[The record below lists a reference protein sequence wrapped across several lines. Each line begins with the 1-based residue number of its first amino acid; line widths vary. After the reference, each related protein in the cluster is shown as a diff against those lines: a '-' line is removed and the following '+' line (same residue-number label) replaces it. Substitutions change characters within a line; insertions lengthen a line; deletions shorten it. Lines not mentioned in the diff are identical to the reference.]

1 MAIKSKSVEKN
12 DKKESIFKNIGK
24 DFTTI
29 AIVLIPIAIGINQ
42 VGRLISTALG
52 LPIFLDT
59 IGTIF
64 AAMLAGPW
72 VAGAAGFLT
81 NVVTAIAYG
90 RPTSVFFGLVQ
101 LGLGLVAGYCTY
113 KGWFKIWW
121 HVPIIGVVLA
131 ATATLITSPISVL
144 VMGGISGTGIDL
156 VFAFFQAT
164 GAKFWTSII
173 ASRFL
178 TDLLDKAIIATYLP
192 WLTIKGLP
200 EKYVKL
206 FRYAKLIK

>member
-1 MAIKSKSVEKN
+1 MASKKSKSKPAE
-12 DKKESIFKNIGK
+12 KKESLWKNITT

-29 AIVLIPIAIGINQ
+29 AIVIIPIAIGINQ
-42 VGRLISTALG
+42 VGRLISTALS

-64 AAMLAGPW
+64 AAMLTGPW
-72 VAGAAGFLT
+72 VAGVAGFLT

-101 LGLGLVAGYCTY
+101 LGLGLVAGYFTY

-121 HVPIIGVVLA
+121 HVPLLGIILA
-131 ATATLITSPISVL
+131 ATATLITAPISVY
-144 VMGGISGTGIDL
+144 VMGGVSGTGIDL
-156 VFAFFQAT
+156 VFAFFQAA

-192 WLTIKGLP
+192 WLTIKNLP
-200 EKYVKL
+200 EKYAKL
-206 FRYAKLIK
+206 FKYAKMIR